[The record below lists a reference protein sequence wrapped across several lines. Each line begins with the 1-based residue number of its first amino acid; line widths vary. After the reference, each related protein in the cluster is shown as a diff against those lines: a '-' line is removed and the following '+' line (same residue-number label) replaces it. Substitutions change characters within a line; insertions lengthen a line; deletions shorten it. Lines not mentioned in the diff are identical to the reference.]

1 MCCINKLIDEAKCC
15 DEIRKKRWPHGVRCP
30 DCASNKIGKRGKNH
44 RRQECRRHSCKNCGK
59 RFDDLTGTI
68 FMGHHQPL
76 SVWFTFLYLMGLN
89 VSNQQ
94 IAEEL
99 GLNTSDGQVMAE
111 LLRGGIVQRRAKV
124 RMQGVVECDEVY
136 VVAGHKGRPEKIK
149 GRRGRRR
156 RLQGAPG
163 RGTLEKEKPPIFG
176 MIERGGEVRI
186 IMLENVRQHTIRP
199 FIEETVE
206 PGTVVNTDEYVIYDA
221 LPRWGYVRKSVC
233 HSAGEYARDEDGDGF
248 HEVHVNTMEGF
259 WSLLRSW
266 LRPHRGISQE
276 KPPIYLGF
284 FEFVHNVRRR
294 GRALL
299 GSLLDTLLQPVACP
313 QNPI

>member
-1 MCCINKLIDEAKCC
+1 
-15 DEIRKKRWPHGVRCP
+15 
-30 DCASNKIGKRGKNH
+30 
-44 RRQECRRHSCKNCGK
+44 
-59 RFDDLTGTI
+59 
-68 FMGHHQPL
+68 MGHHQPL

-124 RMQGVVECDEVY
+124 RMKGVVECDEVY

-149 GRRGRRR
+149 GRRRRRR

-199 FIEETVE
+199 FIEETIE

-276 KPPIYLGF
+276 KLPIYLGF

-299 GSLLDTLLQPVACP
+299 GSLLDALLQPVACP

>member
-1 MCCINKLIDEAKCC
+1 MCRLNNLIDESKCY
-15 DEIRKKRWPHGVRCP
+15 DEIRNRRWPCGVRCP
-30 DCASNKIGKRGKNH
+30 HCTSNKIGKRGKNH
-44 RRQECRRHSCKNCGK
+44 RQQECRRYACKNCGR

-76 SVWFTFLYLMGLN
+76 SVWFSYLYLMGLN
-89 VSNQQ
+89 SSNRQV
-94 IAEEL
+94 AKEL
-99 GLNTSDGQVMAE
+99 GLDESDGQAMAE
-111 LLRGGIVQRRAKV
+111 LLRGGIVQRRPNV

-136 VVAGHKGRPEKIK
+136 VVAGHKGRPDKIK
-149 GRRGRRR
+149 GRTARRR
-156 RLQGAPG
+156 RLKGAPG

-186 IMLENVRQHTIRP
+186 VMLENVQQDTIRP
-199 FIEETVE
+199 FIEETIE
-206 PGTVVNTDEYVIYDA
+206 LGAVVNTDEYVIYDA

-233 HSAGEYARDEDGDGF
+233 HSRGEYARDEDGDGF

-276 KPPIYLGF
+276 KLPIYLGF

-299 GSLLDTLLQPVACP
+299 GSLLDTLLQPVPCP